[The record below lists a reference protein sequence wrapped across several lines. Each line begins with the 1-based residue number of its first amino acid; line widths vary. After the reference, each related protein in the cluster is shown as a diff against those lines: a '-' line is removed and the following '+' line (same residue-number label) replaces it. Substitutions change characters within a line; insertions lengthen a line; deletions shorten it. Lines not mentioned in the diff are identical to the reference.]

1 MSVNRQEYLDII
13 SIVSHLARSD
23 GDIADSEKKVL
34 MTLFKAIGVTKE
46 EQAAMKAKTS
56 IGSLLEEIQSDEA
69 KSALV
74 DTLALVAG
82 ADGVFEEEERT
93 FITKVMKR
101 IGMEPSE
108 HLYFQDGGNLDIKTV
123 RANVKQILE
132 SLKSATAVS
141 YTHLTLPTILRV

>member
-34 MTLFKAIGVTKE
+34 MTLFKTIGVTKE

-82 ADGVFEEEERT
+82 ADGVFEEEERA

-132 SLKSATAVS
+132 SLKSATA
-141 YTHLTLPTILRV
+141 

>member
-46 EQAAMKAKTS
+46 EQAAMRAKTS

-132 SLKSATAVS
+132 SLKSATA
-141 YTHLTLPTILRV
+141 

>member
-82 ADGVFEEEERT
+82 ADGVFEEEERA

-132 SLKSATAVS
+132 SLKSATA
-141 YTHLTLPTILRV
+141 

>member
-46 EQAAMKAKTS
+46 EQATMKAKTS

-69 KSALV
+69 KSAWV

-132 SLKSATAVS
+132 SLKSATA
-141 YTHLTLPTILRV
+141 

>member
-46 EQAAMKAKTS
+46 EQAAMRAKTS

-82 ADGVFEEEERT
+82 ADGVFEEEERA

-132 SLKSATAVS
+132 SLKSATA
-141 YTHLTLPTILRV
+141 

>member
-69 KSALV
+69 KSVLV

-82 ADGVFEEEERT
+82 ADGVFEDEERA

-108 HLYFQDGGNLDIKTV
+108 HPYFQDGGDLDIKTV

-132 SLKSATAVS
+132 SLKSATA
-141 YTHLTLPTILRV
+141 

>member
-82 ADGVFEEEERT
+82 ADGVFEDEERA

-108 HLYFQDGGNLDIKTV
+108 HPYFQDGGELDIKTV

-132 SLKSATAVS
+132 SLKSATA
-141 YTHLTLPTILRV
+141 

>member
-23 GDIADSEKKVL
+23 GDVADSEKKVL

-46 EQAAMKAKTS
+46 EQATMKAKTS
-56 IGSLLEEIQSDEA
+56 IGALLEEIQSDEA

-82 ADGVFEEEERT
+82 ADGVFEDEERA
-93 FITKVMKR
+93 FIAKVMTR
-101 IGMEPSE
+101 IGMEPGE
-108 HLYFQDGGNLDIKTV
+108 HPYFQDGGDLDIKTV

-132 SLKSATAVS
+132 SLKSATA
-141 YTHLTLPTILRV
+141 

>member
-34 MTLFKAIGVTKE
+34 MTLFKTIGVTKE
-46 EQAAMKAKTS
+46 ERAAMKAKTS

-132 SLKSATAVS
+132 SLKSATA
-141 YTHLTLPTILRV
+141 

>member
-23 GDIADSEKKVL
+23 GDVADSEKKVL

-46 EQAAMKAKTS
+46 EQAAMKTKTS
-56 IGSLLEEIQSDEA
+56 IGALLEEIQSDEA

-82 ADGVFEEEERT
+82 ADGVFEDEERA

-108 HLYFQDGGNLDIKTV
+108 YPYFQDGGDLDIKTV

-132 SLKSATAVS
+132 SLKSATA
-141 YTHLTLPTILRV
+141 

>member
-46 EQAAMKAKTS
+46 EQATMKAKTS

-82 ADGVFEEEERT
+82 ADGVFEDEERA

-108 HLYFQDGGNLDIKTV
+108 HPYFQDGGDLDIKTV

-132 SLKSATAVS
+132 SLKSATA
-141 YTHLTLPTILRV
+141 

>member
-13 SIVSHLARSD
+13 SIVSHLASSD
-23 GDIADSEKKVL
+23 GDVADSEKKVL

-46 EQAAMKAKTS
+46 EQAAMKTKTS
-56 IGSLLEEIQSDEA
+56 IGALLEEIQSDEA

-82 ADGVFEEEERT
+82 ADGVFEDEERA
-93 FITKVMKR
+93 FITKVMTR
-101 IGMEPSE
+101 IGMEPSA
-108 HLYFQDGGNLDIKTV
+108 HTYFQDGGDLDIKTV

-132 SLKSATAVS
+132 SLKSATA
-141 YTHLTLPTILRV
+141 

>member
-46 EQAAMKAKTS
+46 EQATMKAKTS

-82 ADGVFEEEERT
+82 ADGVFEDEERA

-108 HLYFQDGGNLDIKTV
+108 HPYFQDGGDLDIKTV
-123 RANVKQILE
+123 RTNVKQILE
-132 SLKSATAVS
+132 SLKSATS
-141 YTHLTLPTILRV
+141 

>member
-23 GDIADSEKKVL
+23 GYIADSEKKVL
-34 MTLFKAIGVTKE
+34 MTLFKTIGVTKE

-132 SLKSATAVS
+132 SLKSANA
-141 YTHLTLPTILRV
+141 

>member
-23 GDIADSEKKVL
+23 GDVADSEKKVL

-46 EQAAMKAKTS
+46 EQAAMKTKTS
-56 IGSLLEEIQSDEA
+56 IGALLEEIQADEA
-69 KSALV
+69 KNALV

-82 ADGVFEEEERT
+82 ADGVFEDEERA
-93 FITKVMKR
+93 FITKVMTR
-101 IGMEPSE
+101 IGMEPSA
-108 HLYFQDGGNLDIKTV
+108 HPYFQDGGDLDIKTV

-132 SLKSATAVS
+132 SLKSATS
-141 YTHLTLPTILRV
+141 

>member
-23 GDIADSEKKVL
+23 GDVADSEKKVL

-46 EQAAMKAKTS
+46 EQATMKAKTS
-56 IGSLLEEIQSDEA
+56 IGALLEEIQSDEA

-82 ADGVFEEEERT
+82 ADGVFEDEERA
-93 FITKVMKR
+93 FITKVMTR
-101 IGMEPSE
+101 IGME
-108 HLYFQDGGNLDIKTV
+108 L
-123 RANVKQILE
+123 
-132 SLKSATAVS
+132 SLI
-141 YTHLTLPTILRV
+141 HI

>member
-82 ADGVFEEEERT
+82 ADGVFEDEERT

-108 HLYFQDGGNLDIKTV
+108 HPYFQDGGDLDIKTV

-132 SLKSATAVS
+132 SLKSATS
-141 YTHLTLPTILRV
+141 

>member
-1 MSVNRQEYLDII
+1 MSVNRQEYLGII

-82 ADGVFEEEERT
+82 ADGVFEDEERA

-108 HLYFQDGGNLDIKTV
+108 HPYFQDGGDLDIKTV
-123 RANVKQILE
+123 RTNVKQILE
-132 SLKSATAVS
+132 SLKSATS
-141 YTHLTLPTILRV
+141 

>member
-1 MSVNRQEYLDII
+1 MSIYRQEYLDII

-46 EQAAMKAKTS
+46 EQTAMKAKTS

-101 IGMEPSE
+101 IGMEPSD
-108 HLYFQDGGNLDIKTV
+108 HPYFQDGGNLDIKTV
-123 RANVKQILE
+123 RGNVKQILE
-132 SLKSATAVS
+132 SLKSATA
-141 YTHLTLPTILRV
+141 

>member
-23 GDIADSEKKVL
+23 GDVADSEKKVL

-46 EQAAMKAKTS
+46 EQATMKAKTS
-56 IGSLLEEIQSDEA
+56 IGALLEEIQSDEA

-82 ADGVFEEEERT
+82 ADGVFEDEERA
-93 FITKVMKR
+93 FITKVMTR
-101 IGMEPSE
+101 IGMEPIE
-108 HLYFQDGGNLDIKTV
+108 HPYFQDGGDLDIKTV

-132 SLKSATAVS
+132 SLKSATS
-141 YTHLTLPTILRV
+141 

>member
-23 GDIADSEKKVL
+23 GDVADSEKKVL

-46 EQAAMKAKTS
+46 EQAAMKTKTS
-56 IGSLLEEIQSDEA
+56 IGALLEEIQSDEA

-82 ADGVFEEEERT
+82 ADGVFEDEERA
-93 FITKVMKR
+93 FITKVMTR
-101 IGMEPSE
+101 IGMEPTE
-108 HLYFQDGGNLDIKTV
+108 HTYFQDGGDLDIKTV

-132 SLKSATAVS
+132 SLKSATS
-141 YTHLTLPTILRV
+141 

>member
-82 ADGVFEEEERT
+82 ADGVFEDEERA

-108 HLYFQDGGNLDIKTV
+108 HPYFQDGGDLDIKTV

-132 SLKSATAVS
+132 SLKSATS
-141 YTHLTLPTILRV
+141 

>member
-13 SIVSHLARSD
+13 SIVSHLSRSD
-23 GDIADSEKKVL
+23 GDVADSEKKVL

-46 EQAAMKAKTS
+46 EQATMKTKTS
-56 IGSLLEEIQSDEA
+56 IGALLEEIQSDEA

-82 ADGVFEEEERT
+82 ADGVFEDEERA
-93 FITKVMKR
+93 FITKVMTR

-108 HLYFQDGGNLDIKTV
+108 HHYFQDGGDLDIKTV

-132 SLKSATAVS
+132 SLKSATS
-141 YTHLTLPTILRV
+141 

>member
-23 GDIADSEKKVL
+23 GDVADSEKKVL

-82 ADGVFEEEERT
+82 ADGVFEDEERT

-108 HLYFQDGGNLDIKTV
+108 HPYFQDGGELDIKTV

-132 SLKSATAVS
+132 SLKSATA
-141 YTHLTLPTILRV
+141 

>member
-101 IGMEPSE
+101 IGVEPSE

-123 RANVKQILE
+123 RANDKQILE
-132 SLKSATAVS
+132 SLKSATA
-141 YTHLTLPTILRV
+141 

>member
-23 GDIADSEKKVL
+23 GDVADSEKKVL

-46 EQAAMKAKTS
+46 EQTAMKTKTS
-56 IGSLLEEIQSDEA
+56 IGALLEEIQSDEA

-82 ADGVFEEEERT
+82 ADGVFEDEERA
-93 FITKVMKR
+93 FITKVMTR
-101 IGMEPSE
+101 IGMEPSA
-108 HLYFQDGGNLDIKTV
+108 HPYFQDGGDLDIKTV

-132 SLKSATAVS
+132 SLKSATS
-141 YTHLTLPTILRV
+141 

>member
-23 GDIADSEKKVL
+23 GDVADSEKKVL

-132 SLKSATAVS
+132 SLKSATA
-141 YTHLTLPTILRV
+141 

>member
-132 SLKSATAVS
+132 SLKLSLI
-141 YTHLTLPTILRV
+141 HI

>member
-82 ADGVFEEEERT
+82 ADGVFEDEERA
-93 FITKVMKR
+93 FITKVMTL

-108 HLYFQDGGNLDIKTV
+108 HPYFQDGGNLDIKTV

-132 SLKSATAVS
+132 SLKSATA
-141 YTHLTLPTILRV
+141 

>member
-23 GDIADSEKKVL
+23 GDVADSEKKVL

-46 EQAAMKAKTS
+46 EQAAMKTKTS
-56 IGSLLEEIQSDEA
+56 IGALLEEIQSDEA

-82 ADGVFEEEERT
+82 ADGVFEDEERA
-93 FITKVMKR
+93 FITKVMTR

-108 HLYFQDGGNLDIKTV
+108 HTYFQDGGDLDIKTV

-132 SLKSATAVS
+132 SLKSATS
-141 YTHLTLPTILRV
+141 

>member
-46 EQAAMKAKTS
+46 EQAAMKTKTS
-56 IGSLLEEIQSDEA
+56 IGALLEEIQSDEA

-82 ADGVFEEEERT
+82 ADGVFEDEERA
-93 FITKVMKR
+93 FITKVMTR
-101 IGMEPSE
+101 IGMEPTE
-108 HLYFQDGGNLDIKTV
+108 HTYFQDGGDLDIKTV

-132 SLKSATAVS
+132 SLKSATA
-141 YTHLTLPTILRV
+141 

>member
-132 SLKSATAVS
+132 SLKSANA
-141 YTHLTLPTILRV
+141 

>member
-34 MTLFKAIGVTKE
+34 LTLFKAIGVTKE

-82 ADGVFEEEERT
+82 ADGVFEDEERT

-108 HLYFQDGGNLDIKTV
+108 HPYFQDGGNLDIKTV

-132 SLKSATAVS
+132 SLKSATA
-141 YTHLTLPTILRV
+141 

>member
-1 MSVNRQEYLDII
+1 
-13 SIVSHLARSD
+13 
-23 GDIADSEKKVL
+23 
-34 MTLFKAIGVTKE
+34 
-46 EQAAMKAKTS
+46 MKAKTS

-132 SLKSATAVS
+132 SLKSATA
-141 YTHLTLPTILRV
+141 

>member
-56 IGSLLEEIQSDEA
+56 IGSLLEEIQSDAA

-82 ADGVFEEEERT
+82 ADGVFEDEERT

-108 HLYFQDGGNLDIKTV
+108 HPYFQDGGNLDIKTV

-132 SLKSATAVS
+132 SLKSATA
-141 YTHLTLPTILRV
+141 